1 MKRSAYSADLQSII
15 ALYFFAC
22 FNVQTGVEARI
33 WIGSGNNGLTFFP
46 SRCRENFVLKR
57 ALSQPSISANSFK
70 PTRRGITPPVH
81 RSTFDKSHHQ
91 PLQAHHHLLVGILH
105 TNMQL

>member
-1 MKRSAYSADLQSII
+1 M
-15 ALYFFAC
+15 YFFAC
-22 FNVQTGVEARI
+22 FNVQIGVEARI

-70 PTRRGITPPVH
+70 PTRGGITQFSQTDQLATHGHYPAPTY
-81 RSTFDKSHHQ
+81 S
-91 PLQAHHHLLVGILH
+91 VGDHGGAPQQI
-105 TNMQL
+105 